1 MSAAISEVTEDAV
14 LGGRLV
20 LLQPGRGHRVGH
32 DAILL
37 AAATGARDGEHI
49 VELGAGVGAAG
60 LAVAQ
65 RLDGVRVTLVERDPA
80 LAELAAENARRNGLS
95 ARVSVCAL
103 DVRAAL
109 PDFAT
114 AGLPPQSAQRV
125 LMNPPF
131 LDPSRHNLSP
141 DPQRRTAH
149 AAPSAD
155 LADWTRVASRL
166 LVTGGTLTLIWRAD
180 GLPRVLGVLANDF
193 GGVAVLPVHPRSDV
207 PAIRI
212 LVRAVKGSRAPLALY
227 PGLALSEANGEPAS
241 AAETVLRHAGLLPL
255 AEE

>member
-1 MSAAISEVTEDAV
+1 MSAALSEVTEDAV
-14 LGGRLV
+14 LGGRLQ
-20 LLQPGRGHRVGH
+20 LLQPRRGHRVGH

-37 AAATGARDGEHI
+37 AAATGARDGEHL

-65 RLDGVRVTLVERDPA
+65 RRGGVRVTLLERDPA
-80 LAELAAENARRNGLS
+80 LAELAAENARRNGLA

-103 DVRAAL
+103 DVRAPL
-109 PDFAT
+109 PEFAA

-131 LDPSRHNLSP
+131 LDPSRHNLPP
-141 DPQRRTAH
+141 DPHRRTAH
-149 AAPSAD
+149 AAPSAE
-155 LADWTRVASRL
+155 LRDWARAASRV
-166 LVTGGTLTLIWRAD
+166 LVAGGTLTLIWRAD
-180 GLPRVLGVLANDF
+180 GLPLVLGVLAGDF
-193 GGVAVLPVHPRSDV
+193 GGVAILPVHPRGDA

-212 LVRAVKGSRAPLALY
+212 LVRAVKGSRAPFALY
-227 PGLALSEANGEPAS
+227 PGLVLNEANGEPTS
-241 AAETVLRHAGLLPL
+241 AAEAVLRHNGLLPL